1 MEEETQV
8 KKPGFIWRHKKL
20 LIAIIIFAGLAFG
33 GNYYVSQGTKKE
45 TVVSTSI
52 IDSLIEETDV
62 GDGTGPIAKVN
73 DAEISRVDYQN
84 TVKELSLSLL
94 QQGYT
99 TTDSTVATQIRQQA
113 ISILVNTE
121 LLVQDAKAKGIVVT
135 DAEVA
140 AEYQSI
146 IKDMGSEEV
155 LQLTLKDMNLTEA
168 DLMEDIW
175 NQLAVDSN
183 VESNTTINEQ
193 VVTDAEV
200 QTYYD
205 NVSANNT
212 DIPPLENIKDDL
224 KEQLLQQK
232 KQQVVSDFIQ
242 ELRAK
247 ATIEILI

>member
-1 MEEETQV
+1 MEETPV
-8 KKPGFIWRHKKL
+8 KKPGFVSRHKKL
-20 LIAIIIFAGLAFG
+20 LIAITIFAVLAFG

-52 IDSLIEETDV
+52 IDSLIEETAAD
-62 GDGTGPIAKVN
+62 DGTGPIATVN
-73 DAEISRVDYQN
+73 DVEISRVDYQN

-121 LLVQDAKAKGIVVT
+121 LLVQDAKAKGINVSE
-135 DAEVA
+135 AEVA
-140 AEYQSI
+140 AEYQNI

-155 LQLTLKDMNLTEA
+155 LELTLKDMNLTKA
-168 DLMEDIW
+168 DLMEDIQ
-175 NQLAVDSN
+175 NQLIVDLN
-183 VESNTTINEQ
+183 VESNTTINGQ
-193 VVTDAEV
+193 TVTDAEV
-200 QTYYD
+200 KTYYD
-205 NVSANNT
+205 NVSANNA
-212 DIPPLENIKDDL
+212 DLPSFDNIKDDL

-247 ATIEILI
+247 ATIEVLI